1 MRNALIMATHMF
13 FQQKGFLYIHTPLIT
28 ASDCEGAGEMFQVTT
43 LLSKAKDDPTKL
55 ALDSAKKT
63 VSYADDFFKKPAFLT
78 VSGQLEVETYACS
91 MCDVY
96 TFGPTF
102 RAEKSHTP
110 RHLAEFWMIEPEI
123 AFGDIN
129 DISDLAEEYLKFCI
143 TYVMKNN
150 ADDLKFFDEKIE
162 KGLIERLKNILDN
175 TFARLTYTEAIDIL
189 LKEVAEGRAKFDEKV
204 FWGLDLFFEHERY
217 LTEKVFKKPLILRDY
232 PKSFKAFY
240 MRMNEDGKT
249 VRGIDVLVP
258 KIGEIVGGSQR
269 EERLDLLDKRIE
281 EMKLDKEGYSW
292 YRDLRKYGSVPHSG
306 FGVGFE
312 RLILL
317 ITGVDNI
324 REVIPYPRSFGHA
337 EF

>member
-1 MRNALIMATHMF
+1 MASHSF
-13 FQQKGFLYIHTPLIT
+13 FQQKGFLYIHTPIIT
-28 ASDCEGAGEMFQVTT
+28 ASDCEGAGQMFQVTT
-43 LLSKAKDDPTKL
+43 ILGQAENQLSKIPVDPTSKKL
-55 ALDSAKKT
+55 M
-63 VSYADDFFKKPAFLT
+63 YQDDFFKKQAFLT
-78 VSGQLEVETYACS
+78 VSGQLEVETFACS

-123 AFGDIN
+123 AFGDITDVSN
-129 DISDLAEEYLKFCI
+129 LAEDYLKFCI
-143 TYVMKNN
+143 SYVMKNN
-150 ADDLKFFDEKIE
+150 MDDMKYFDDKVEN
-162 KGLIERLKNILDN
+162 GLIERLKNVIEN
-175 TFARLTYTEAIDIL
+175 TFARLTYTEGVEIL
-189 LKEVAEGRAKFDEKV
+189 MKDQKEKKV
-204 FWGLDLFFEHERY
+204 TFEHEVYWGLDLFFEHEKY
-217 LTEKVFKKPLILRDY
+217 LTEQIFKKPLILRDY

-240 MRMNEDGKT
+240 MKLNADGKT

-269 EERLDLLDKRIE
+269 EEQLDVLEKRLD
-281 EMKLDKEGYSW
+281 EMKLDKEAYSW

-312 RLILL
+312 RLIMMV
-317 ITGVDNI
+317 TGVDNI
-324 REVIPYPRSFGHA
+324 RDVIPFPRSLYHA

>member
-1 MRNALIMATHMF
+1 MATHSF
-13 FQQKGFLYIHTPLIT
+13 FQSKGFLYIHTPIIT
-28 ASDCEGAGEMFQVTT
+28 TSDCEGAGEMFQVTT
-43 LLSKAKDDPTKL
+43 TLTQAKHSIETLPLESD
-55 ALDSAKKT
+55 KKH
-63 VSYADDFFKKPAFLT
+63 VAYQEDFFRKPAFLT

-129 DISDLAEEYLKFCI
+129 DIGNVSEDYLKFCI
-143 TYVMKNN
+143 NYVMKNN
-150 ADDLKFFDEKIE
+150 MDDLLYFDQNQEH
-162 KGLIERLKNILDN
+162 GLIARLNN
-175 TFARLTYTEAIDIL
+175 VVGSTFARLTYTEGVEL
-189 LKEVAEGRAKFDEKV
+189 LMKDVKDGKVKFEHDV

-217 LTEKVFKKPLILRDY
+217 LTEQIFKKPIILRNY
-232 PKSFKAFY
+232 PKTFKAFY
-240 MRMNEDGKT
+240 MKLNEDDKT
-249 VRGIDVLVP
+249 VAGMDVLVP

-269 EERLDLLDKRIE
+269 EDRLEVLDRRLI
-281 EMKLDKEGYSW
+281 EMKLDPNAYTW
-292 YRDLRKYGSVPHSG
+292 YRDLRKYGSVPHAG

-312 RLILL
+312 RLIMMV
-317 ITGVDNI
+317 TGIDNI
-324 REVIPYPRSFGHA
+324 RDAIPFPRALGHA

>member
-1 MRNALIMATHMF
+1 MSTHAF
-13 FQQKGFLYIHTPLIT
+13 FQSKGFLYIHTPIIT

-43 LLSKAKDDPTKL
+43 LLSQAEHKKEKIPVDTTTKAI
-55 ALDSAKKT
+55 
-63 VSYADDFFKKPAFLT
+63 SYENDFFKKAAYLT

-123 AFGDIN
+123 AFADVH
-129 DISDLAEEYLKFCI
+129 DLSDLAEEYLKFCI
-143 TYVMKNN
+143 SYVMKNN
-150 ADDLKFFDEKIE
+150 ADDLKFFDDKVE
-162 KGLIERLKNILDN
+162 KGLIDRLKNVLEN
-175 TFARLTYTEAIDIL
+175 TFARLTYTEAVEIL
-189 LKEVAEGRAKFDEKV
+189 MKEQKEGRAKFEHDV
-204 FWGLDLFFEHERY
+204 YWGLDLFFEHERY
-217 LTEKVFKKPLILRDY
+217 LTEQVFKKPLILRDY

-240 MRMNEDGKT
+240 MRLNPDDKT
-249 VRGIDVLVP
+249 VAGIDVLVP

-269 EERLDLLDKRIE
+269 EERLDILDKRIE

-312 RLILL
+312 RLIMM

-324 REVIPYPRSFGHA
+324 RDVIPYPRSLYHA